1 MLGAAQRGIEQRN
14 HAIALVVALVAI
26 AVLPNFLKSYGV
38 YLMTLFCVYLMATMG
53 LNLTVGYAGQMSLG
67 QAAFFGIGAYHAAIL
82 LKLGWPFFAVLP
94 LAALDCFLV
103 GLALGFPAL
112 RVQHHYLA
120 FATLG
125 FNILVYLV
133 MRNEEKVTGGTFGI
147 SGIPRPSLFGYSV
160 DGSLAFFYFTFVSV
174 IVLGLV
180 LWWLLRSPWGR
191 AFAALRDNPIRAE
204 SLGINITAYTLLA
217 FAIGAACAGIGGVY
231 FAALVQFIEPAPFHV
246 AASLTM
252 LLAIIVGGSGRFF
265 GPVLGTVV
273 VVLLPEW
280 LRFMQNWYL
289 AVFGFA
295 VVALMIWLPGG
306 LCRSPS
312 ASRSRNERRRTA
324 PRRELR
330 PPGGQRSGAAASVG
344 AHQMTASANFLEV
357 KDMRKAYGAIKAVDG
372 VTMSVGPGEIVGVIG
387 PNGSGKTTLFN
398 SILGQIRPT
407 SGAVEFCGEDVTGM
421 SPLELSRRGVGRTF
435 QTLQVFG
442 KLSVRDNLIVAAQE
456 FKGSLPSRL
465 MEKPDAG
472 LGGHADE
479 MIDLFRLKHVAS
491 ALAGTLS
498 YGQQKLIDIA
508 MAFMAKPRL
517 VLLDEPCA
525 GVNPSLVDQLRELL
539 VQLNKTQGGSFV
551 VIEHNMDFVMKL
563 CPHVICMVE
572 GKVLAEGPP
581 AAVQANRQVLEAYL
595 GN

>member
-1 MLGAAQRGIEQRN
+1 MSRKRVL
-14 HAIALVVALVAI
+14 ALVVVLVGVAL
-26 AVLPNFLKSYGV
+26 LPNFLKSYGV
-38 YLMTLFCVYLMATMG
+38 YLMTLFCVYLMATLG

-94 LAALDCFLV
+94 LAALDCFVV

-133 MRNEEKVTGGTFGI
+133 MRNEQNLTGGTFGI
-147 SGIPRPSLFGYSV
+147 SGIPRPSLLGFSL
-160 DGSLAFFYFTFVSV
+160 DGNLAFFYFTFVSV
-174 IVLGLV
+174 LLLGVV

-252 LLAIIVGGSGRFF
+252 LLAVIVGGSGRFF

-306 LCRSPS
+306 LLSIP
-312 ASRSRNERRRTA
+312 ER
-324 PRRELR
+324 
-330 PPGGQRSGAAASVG
+330 
-344 AHQMTASANFLEV
+344 F
-357 KDMRKAYGAIKAVDG
+357 
-372 VTMSVGPGEIVGVIG
+372 
-387 PNGSGKTTLFN
+387 
-398 SILGQIRPT
+398 
-407 SGAVEFCGEDVTGM
+407 
-421 SPLELSRRGVGRTF
+421 
-435 QTLQVFG
+435 
-442 KLSVRDNLIVAAQE
+442 
-456 FKGSLPSRL
+456 
-465 MEKPDAG
+465 
-472 LGGHADE
+472 
-479 MIDLFRLKHVAS
+479 
-491 ALAGTLS
+491 
-498 YGQQKLIDIA
+498 
-508 MAFMAKPRL
+508 
-517 VLLDEPCA
+517 
-525 GVNPSLVDQLRELL
+525 
-539 VQLNKTQGGSFV
+539 
-551 VIEHNMDFVMKL
+551 
-563 CPHVICMVE
+563 
-572 GKVLAEGPP
+572 
-581 AAVQANRQVLEAYL
+581 ANRAK
-595 GN
+595 